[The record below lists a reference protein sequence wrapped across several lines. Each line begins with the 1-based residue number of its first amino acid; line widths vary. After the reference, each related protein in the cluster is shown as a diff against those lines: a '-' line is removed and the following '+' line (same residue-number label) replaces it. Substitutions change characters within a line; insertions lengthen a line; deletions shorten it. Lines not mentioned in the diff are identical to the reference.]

1 MSNYPFLGLQAF
13 LHNYHYLYITAG
25 IFEIIQKTGIKKSPA
40 KLITGVELLWLKGG
54 MQFYA
59 FLYEK
64 DYTLSRSQRA
74 LFRIKSPI
82 FDCSTSG

>member
-40 KLITGVELLWLKGG
+40 KLITGVELYMSLKGG
-54 MQFYA
+54 KHKLPF
-59 FLYEK
+59 EK
-64 DYTLSRSQRA
+64 IMLCNYQ
-74 LFRIKSPI
+74 
-82 FDCSTSG
+82 